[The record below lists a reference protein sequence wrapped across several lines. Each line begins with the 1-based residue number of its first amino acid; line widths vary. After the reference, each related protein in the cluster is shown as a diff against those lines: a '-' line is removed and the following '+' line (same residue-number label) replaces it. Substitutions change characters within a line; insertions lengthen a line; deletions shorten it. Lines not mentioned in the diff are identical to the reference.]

1 MFQLKIHGEMV
12 VQLLLPKVEIGTT
25 FAKNFSRAPS
35 LMPKC
40 FSAGATLFHRSF
52 AQAPSVAQVESL
64 RMASTTAADDPF
76 IWLEEV
82 NGEKCLAWAKDHI

>member
-1 MFQLKIHGEMV
+1 MVFQLRFHGEMV

-25 FAKNFSRAPS
+25 FAKKNLGPR